1 MKIKIEGLLKAI
13 TPIFHGGDEKTGSTP
28 VLRTI
33 SLYDSEKNSFVVL
46 PYISGNSI
54 RGKLRR
60 LIFSDLFQSINYE
73 PDLKEHHIFYSG
85 GVLESSEAV
94 YGIIDLDLRKKLR
107 ENIVPLSLF
116 GASIG
121 NQVIPGKMQVGH
133 AFPVCE
139 EYRNFLPEKY
149 RDLPQTQK
157 SVRLFADE
165 TFITRRAELTK
176 QQEDE
181 EAVQMKVDYECFIP
195 GTVFY
200 HWFALDYPN
209 SLELSCFAR
218 LLELFYDT
226 PFLGGRS
233 SQGDGQVEMNYNF
246 VESDTKEYLEYL
258 KDKERILGAFQE
270 VQNLFKKVKNESPR
284 GSSEEISEI

>member
-1 MKIKIEGLLKAI
+1 MKIKIQGTLEAI

-28 VLRTI
+28 ILRTI
-33 SLYDSEKNSFVVL
+33 SLYDSRRDDYFVL

-60 LIFSDLFQSINYE
+60 LIFQDLFQNIEYE

-85 GVLESSEAV
+85 GVLESSEDV
-94 YGIIDLDLRKKLR
+94 YGIINLDLRKKLR
-107 ENIVPLSLF
+107 ETIIPLSLF

-121 NQVIPGKMQVGH
+121 NQVIPGKLQVGH
-133 AFPVCE
+133 IFPICE
-139 EYRNFLPEKY
+139 EYSNFLPEIY
-149 RDLPQTQK
+149 RKFPQAK
-157 SVRLFADE
+157 KNVRLFTDE

-181 EAVQMKVDYECFIP
+181 QAVQMKVDYECFIP

-200 HWFALDYPN
+200 HWFVLDSPN
-209 SLELSCFAR
+209 ELETSCFGR
-218 LLELFYDT
+218 LLDLFQET

-233 SQGDGQVEMNYNF
+233 SQGDGEIRINYDYNELDF
-246 VESDTKEYLEYL
+246 KTPIYMQYLRDE
-258 KDKERILGAFQE
+258 KDKILEGLNE
-270 VQNLFKKVKNESPR
+270 IKKLFKREK
-284 GSSEEISEI
+284 